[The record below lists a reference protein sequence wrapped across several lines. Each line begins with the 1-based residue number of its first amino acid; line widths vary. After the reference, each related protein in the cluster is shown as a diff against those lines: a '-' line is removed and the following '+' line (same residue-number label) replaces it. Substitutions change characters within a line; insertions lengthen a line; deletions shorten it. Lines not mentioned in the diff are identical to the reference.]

1 MLLATNYTLP
11 IAYSLRHKAKN
22 TTMNYYSLH
31 RKSPN
36 TTFKNAVIQGLAK
49 DRGIYFPETI
59 TPISKEF
66 IDNIENYSNEEIA
79 FEAIKQFVG
88 DEIPEE
94 KLKEIISETV
104 SFDFP
109 VVKIDDNIGT
119 LELFHGPT
127 MAFKD
132 VGAKFLA
139 KCLEYFNRDNDNEV
153 TVLVA
158 TSGDTGG
165 AVANG
170 FLGAKGVN
178 VVILYPS
185 GKVSDIQEKQLTT
198 LGQNITALEV
208 DGVFDDCQEMVK
220 TAFLDEEITKTLTS
234 ANSINVARWLP
245 QMFYFFF
252 AYKQLKKKN
261 KDILFSVPSGNFGNI
276 CAGIMA
282 QKLGLPI
289 KHFIAATNVND
300 TVPNYLVDGVYSP
313 KPSKA
318 TISNAM
324 DVGNPSNFIRIQELF
339 NNDLEILKR
348 AFSSYS
354 FSDDETRET
363 MKKIYNN
370 SSYVADPHGAV
381 GYLGLKKYG
390 LKENEFGVFL
400 ETAHPVKFL
409 DVVEDTLPVKVQIPE
424 QIKKVIYK
432 KKVAYKA
439 TSYQDLKDYLTN

>member
-1 MLLATNYTLP
+1 
-11 IAYSLRHKAKN
+11 
-22 TTMNYYSLH
+22 MNYYSLH
-31 RKSPN
+31 HKSPK
-36 TTFKNAVIQGLAK
+36 TTFKNAVVQGLAK
-49 DRGIYFPETI
+49 DRGIYFPDNI
-59 TPISKEF
+59 TRLSKDF
-66 IDNIENYSNEEIA
+66 IENIENYSNHEIA
-79 FEAIKQFVG
+79 FEVIKQFVG
-88 DEIPEE
+88 DEIPTET
-94 KLKEIISETV
+94 LKEIIEATV

-109 VVKIDDNIGT
+109 LVNTDDHIAS

-132 VGAKFLA
+132 VGAKFMA
-139 KCLEYFNRDNDNEV
+139 KCLEYFNKDNNDEV

-208 DGVFDDCQEMVK
+208 EGVFDDCQEMVK
-220 TAFLDEEITKTLTS
+220 TAFLDEEIARTLTS

-252 AYKQLKKKN
+252 AYKQLKSKN
-261 KDILFSVPSGNFGNI
+261 KELVFSVPSGNFGNI

-282 QKLGLPI
+282 QKLGLPV

-300 TVPNYLVDGVYSP
+300 TVPNYLVNGTYNP

-324 DVGNPSNFIRIQELF
+324 DVGNPSNFIRIQKLY
-339 NNDLEILKR
+339 NNDFETLKKH
-348 AFSSYS
+348 FSSFS
-354 FSDDETRET
+354 FTDDATREK
-363 MKKIYNN
+363 MKDIYAR
-370 SSYVADPHGAV
+370 SSYLADPHGAV
-381 GYLGLKKYG
+381 GYLGLEKYG
-390 LKENEFGVFL
+390 LQENEFGVFL

-409 DVVEDTLPVKVQIPE
+409 DVVEETLPVKVEIPAQI
-424 QIKKVIYK
+424 QKVINN
-432 KKVAYKA
+432 KKVAIKA
-439 TSYQDLKDYLTN
+439 KSYEDLKAFLMK

>member
-1 MLLATNYTLP
+1 M
-11 IAYSLRHKAKN
+11 R
-22 TTMNYYSLH
+22 YYSLNNS
-31 RKSPN
+31 SPL
-36 TTFKNAVIQGLAK
+36 TSLKKAVQNGIAP
-49 DRGIYFPETI
+49 DRGLYFPEKI
-59 TPISKEF
+59 TPISKDF
-66 IDNIENYSNEEIA
+66 ITNISDYSNEEIA
-79 FEAIKQFVG
+79 YEVIKQFIG
-88 DEIPEE
+88 DEIPTTI
-94 KLKEIISETV
+94 LKEIIKKTI

-109 VVKIDDNIGT
+109 VVNLDENIGS

-132 VGAKFLA
+132 VGARFMSQ
-139 KCLEYFNRDNDNEV
+139 CLEYFNQNKTEDI

-170 FLGAKGVN
+170 FLNAKGVQ
-178 VVILYPS
+178 VVILYPK
-185 GKVSDIQEKQLTT
+185 GKVSEIQEKQLTT
-198 LGQNITALEV
+198 LGNNITALEV

-220 TAFLDEEITKTLTS
+220 SAFLDKNISRNLTS

-252 AYKQLKKKN
+252 AYKQVSKKY
-261 KDILFSVPSGNFGNI
+261 KDIIFSVPSGNFGNI
-276 CAGIMA
+276 CAGLLA

-289 KHFIAATNVND
+289 KHFIASTNIND
-300 TVPNYLVDGVYSP
+300 TVPKYLINGVYDP

-339 NNDLEILKR
+339 NKNLSSLKKS
-348 AFSSYS
+348 FSSYS
-354 FSDDETRET
+354 FSDDETKIM
-363 MKKIYNN
+363 MKRIHDKFNYI
-370 SSYVADPHGAV
+370 SEPHGAI

-390 LKENEFGVFL
+390 LKTNEFGVFL

-409 DVVEDTLPVKVQIPE
+409 EVVEETLKVDVAIPS
-424 QIKKVIYK
+424 QIKQVMSKE
-432 KKVAYKA
+432 KVA
-439 TSYQDLKDYLTN
+439 TSIANYQELKIFLNR

>member
-1 MLLATNYTLP
+1 M
-11 IAYSLRHKAKN
+11 R
-22 TTMNYYSLH
+22 YYSLNNS
-31 RKSPN
+31 SPL
-36 TTFKNAVIQGLAK
+36 TSFKKAVQNGIAP
-49 DRGIYFPETI
+49 DRGLYFPEKI
-59 TPISKEF
+59 TPISKDF
-66 IDNIENYSNEEIA
+66 ITNISDYSNEEIA
-79 FEAIKQFVG
+79 YEVIKQFIG
-88 DEIPEE
+88 DEIPATI
-94 KLKEIISETV
+94 LKEIIKKTI

-109 VVKIDDNIGT
+109 VVNLDENIGS

-132 VGAKFLA
+132 VGARFMSQ
-139 KCLEYFNRDNDNEV
+139 CLEYFNQNKTEDI

-170 FLGAKGVN
+170 FLNAKGVQ
-178 VVILYPS
+178 VVILYPK
-185 GKVSDIQEKQLTT
+185 GKVSEIQEKQLTT
-198 LGQNITALEV
+198 LGNNITALEV

-220 TAFLDEEITKTLTS
+220 SAFLDKNISRNLTS

-252 AYKQLKKKN
+252 AYKQVSKKY
-261 KDILFSVPSGNFGNI
+261 KDIIFSVPSGNFGNI
-276 CAGIMA
+276 CAGLLA

-289 KHFIAATNVND
+289 KHFIASTNIND
-300 TVPNYLVDGVYSP
+300 TVPKYLINGVYDP

-339 NNDLEILKR
+339 NKNLSSLKKS
-348 AFSSYS
+348 FSSYS
-354 FSDDETRET
+354 FSDDETKIM
-363 MKKIYNN
+363 MKRIHDKFNYI
-370 SSYVADPHGAV
+370 SEPHGAI

-390 LKENEFGVFL
+390 LKTNEFGVFL

-409 DVVEDTLPVKVQIPE
+409 EVVEETLKVDVAIPS
-424 QIKKVIYK
+424 QIKQVMSKE
-432 KKVAYKA
+432 KVA
-439 TSYQDLKDYLTN
+439 TSIANYQELKIFLNR

>member
-1 MLLATNYTLP
+1 
-11 IAYSLRHKAKN
+11 
-22 TTMNYYSLH
+22 MNYYSLH
-31 RKSPN
+31 HKSPN
-36 TTFKNAVIQGLAK
+36 TTFKNAVVQGLAK
-49 DRGIYFPETI
+49 DRGIYFPENI
-59 TPISKEF
+59 TPLSKDF
-66 IDNIENYSNEEIA
+66 IENITKYTHHEIA
-79 FEAIKQFVG
+79 YEVIRQFVG
-88 DEIPEE
+88 DEIPTE
-94 KLKEIISETV
+94 KLKEIIKKTV

-109 VVKIDDNIGT
+109 LVKIDDNIAS

-132 VGAKFLA
+132 VGAKFMA
-139 KCLEYFNRDNDNEV
+139 QCLEYFNKGNKEEV

-185 GKVSDIQEKQLTT
+185 GKVSDVQEKQLTT

-220 TAFLDEEITKTLTS
+220 TAFLDEDITRTLTS

-252 AYKQLKKKN
+252 AYKELQKTKKE
-261 KDILFSVPSGNFGNI
+261 LVFSVPSGNFGNI

-282 QKLGLPI
+282 QKLGLPV
-289 KHFIAATNVND
+289 KHFVASTNVND
-300 TVPNYLVDGVYSP
+300 TVPNYLIDGVYNP

-324 DVGNPSNFIRIQELF
+324 DVGNPSNFIRIRELF
-339 NNDLEILKR
+339 NNDLELLKST
-348 AFSSYS
+348 FSSYS
-354 FSDDETRET
+354 FSDDETRAT
-363 MKKIYNN
+363 MKEIYSN
-370 SSYVADPHGAV
+370 SGYIAEPHGAV

-390 LKENEFGVFL
+390 LAANEFGVFL

-409 DVVEDTLPVKVQIPE
+409 DVVEETLPVKVVIPAQI
-424 QIKKVIYK
+424 QKVINN
-432 KKVAYKA
+432 KKVAIKA
-439 TSYQDLKDYLTN
+439 SSYEDLKAFLMK

>member
-1 MLLATNYTLP
+1 M
-11 IAYSLRHKAKN
+11 R
-22 TTMNYYSLH
+22 YYSLNNS
-31 RKSPN
+31 SPL
-36 TTFKNAVIQGLAK
+36 TSFKRAVQNGIAP
-49 DRGIYFPETI
+49 DRGLYFPEEI
-59 TPISKEF
+59 TPISKDF
-66 IDNIENYSNEEIA
+66 ITNISDYSNEEIA
-79 FEAIKQFVG
+79 YEVIKQFIG
-88 DEIPEE
+88 DEIPTTI
-94 KLKEIISETV
+94 LKEIIKKTI

-109 VVKIDDNIGT
+109 VVNLDENIGS

-132 VGAKFLA
+132 VGARFMSQ
-139 KCLEYFNRDNDNEV
+139 CLEYFNQNKTEDI

-170 FLGAKGVN
+170 FLNAKGVQ
-178 VVILYPS
+178 VVILYPK
-185 GKVSDIQEKQLTT
+185 GKVSEIQEKQLTT
-198 LGQNITALEV
+198 LGNNITALEV

-220 TAFLDEEITKTLTS
+220 SAFLDKNISRNLTS

-252 AYKQLKKKN
+252 AYKQFSKKY
-261 KDILFSVPSGNFGNI
+261 KDIIFSVPSGNFGNI
-276 CAGIMA
+276 CAGLLA

-289 KHFIAATNVND
+289 KHFIASTNIND
-300 TVPNYLVDGVYSP
+300 TVPKYLINGVYDP

-339 NNDLEILKR
+339 NKNLSSLKKS
-348 AFSSYS
+348 FSSYS
-354 FSDDETRET
+354 FSDDETKIM
-363 MKKIYNN
+363 MKRIHDKFNYI
-370 SSYVADPHGAV
+370 SEPHGAI

-390 LKENEFGVFL
+390 LKTNEFGVFL

-409 DVVEDTLPVKVQIPE
+409 EVVEETLKVDVAIPS
-424 QIKKVIYK
+424 QIKQVMSKE
-432 KKVAYKA
+432 KVA
-439 TSYQDLKDYLTN
+439 TSIANYQELKIFLNR